1 VGLDVGRDGGGHAK
15 SPARAIAAAP
25 RRPALRCIIVADFA
39 RPVAQGFVS
48 MSPLSLVFGA
58 CAFASG
64 FALRTVDPLILP
76 IAQRFEVTP
85 ATAALLTSAY
95 ALPYAF
101 AQPLLGP
108 LGDRFGKLR
117 CIQACVV
124 VLAVALVLG
133 VLAPSFQWLLASR
146 LLAGAF
152 AGGLI
157 PLVLAGFGDSYDLQT
172 RQVMVGRL
180 LVAII
185 SGQMLGSACAGIVS
199 SAFGWRS
206 ALALA
211 AAVAVVAAVAAW
223 SALPRAQ
230 QPNTAPV
237 TLSFAG
243 LYAHVFDNRK
253 AFWLYGAVVVEGTLV
268 FAPFPYM
275 GQLLIEHAGSDAGAA
290 PTQTGLV
297 LAAFG
302 VGGIV
307 YGFAVRRLVA
317 ALGVPRMC
325 AIGSAVVAAAYA
337 TFVAWPVWWLY
348 AIVMAACG
356 MGYYMLHNSL
366 QIEATELAPSARGSA
381 VALFACGF
389 FAGQALGPPLF
400 GALMHAFGFTVA
412 LLTVAL
418 GIALLGRVVV
428 RTIVR

>member
-1 VGLDVGRDGGGHAK
+1 
-15 SPARAIAAAP
+15 
-25 RRPALRCIIVADFA
+25 
-39 RPVAQGFVS
+39 
-48 MSPLSLVFGA
+48 MSPLSWVFGA

-76 IAQRFEVTP
+76 IAQHFDVTP

-108 LGDRFGKLR
+108 LGDRFGKVR

-124 VLAVALVLG
+124 VLALALVIG
-133 VLAPSFQWLLASR
+133 AAAPSFQWLLGSR

-157 PLVLAGFGDSYDLQT
+157 PLVLAGMGDAYDLQQ

-185 SGQMLGSACAGIVS
+185 SGQMLGSACAGVVS
-199 SAFGWRS
+199 SAFGWRA
-206 ALALA
+206 ALSLA
-211 AAVAVVAAVAAW
+211 AAVAVLAASSSWLARPHDQR
-223 SALPRAQ
+223 PRA
-230 QPNTAPV
+230 PPAAA
-237 TLSFAG
+237 SFGA

-253 AFWLYGAVVVEGTLV
+253 AFWLYGAVIAEGTLV
-268 FAPFPYM
+268 FAPFPYI
-275 GQLLIEHAGSDAGAA
+275 GQLLIGHAGSAVDAA
-290 PTQTGLV
+290 PAQSGLV

-302 VGGIV
+302 VGGIA
-307 YGFAVRRLVA
+307 YGLAVRRIVA
-317 ALGVPRMC
+317 ALGVRRMC
-325 AIGSAVVAAAYA
+325 AIGSAALALAYA
-337 TFVAWPVWWLY
+337 SIVAWPVWWLW
-348 AIVMAACG
+348 ALVMAVCG
-356 MGYYMLHNSL
+356 MGYYMLHNCL

-400 GALMHAFGFTVA
+400 GAMVSGIGFTTA
-412 LLTVAL
+412 LLVLAL

>member
-157 PLVLAGFGDSYDLQT
+157 PLVLAGFGDAYDLQT

-199 SAFGWRS
+199 SAEGHNEGKEDKGGKGPAGTSPPKGGHYVR
-206 ALALA
+206 
-211 AAVAVVAAVAAW
+211 VIHIQGP
-223 SALPRAQ
+223 PRAMCGRLIRRA
-230 QPNTAPV
+230 TA
-237 TLSFAG
+237 
-243 LYAHVFDNRK
+243 RK
-253 AFWLYGAVVVEGTLV
+253 KT
-268 FAPFPYM
+268 
-275 GQLLIEHAGSDAGAA
+275 
-290 PTQTGLV
+290 
-297 LAAFG
+297 
-302 VGGIV
+302 
-307 YGFAVRRLVA
+307 RR
-317 ALGVPRMC
+317 R
-325 AIGSAVVAAAYA
+325 
-337 TFVAWPVWWLY
+337 
-348 AIVMAACG
+348 
-356 MGYYMLHNSL
+356 
-366 QIEATELAPSARGSA
+366 
-381 VALFACGF
+381 
-389 FAGQALGPPLF
+389 
-400 GALMHAFGFTVA
+400 
-412 LLTVAL
+412 
-418 GIALLGRVVV
+418 
-428 RTIVR
+428 

>member
-1 VGLDVGRDGGGHAK
+1 M
-15 SPARAIAAAP
+15 SAP
-25 RRPALRCIIVADFA
+25 
-39 RPVAQGFVS
+39 
-48 MSPLSLVFGA
+48 SLVFTV

-95 ALPYAF
+95 ALPYAL
-101 AQPLLGP
+101 AQPFLGP

-117 CIQACVV
+117 CIQACIV
-124 VLAVALVLG
+124 VLAIALVLG
-133 VLAPSFQWLLASR
+133 ALAPTFQWLLGSR

-157 PLVLAGFGDSYDLQT
+157 PLVLAGLGDAYDLQQ

-185 SGQMLGSACAGIVS
+185 SGQMLGSAAAGLVS
-199 SAFGWRS
+199 DALGWRG

-211 AAVAVVAAVAAW
+211 AAVAVVAAASTRVAA
-223 SALPRAQ
+223 PRAQ
-230 QPNTAPV
+230 PRVASPTV
-237 TLSFAG
+237 LSFAV
-243 LYAHVFDNRK
+243 LYAHVFDNPK
-253 AFWLYGAVVVEGTLV
+253 AFWLYAAVVAEGTLV

-275 GQLLIEHAGSDAGAA
+275 GQLLIDQAGSAANSA
-290 PTQTGLV
+290 PTQAGLV

-302 VGGIV
+302 IGGIA
-307 YGFAVRRLVA
+307 YGLAVRRIIA
-317 ALGVPRMC
+317 ALGVRRMC
-325 AIGSAVVAAAYA
+325 AIGSAVLAAGYA
-337 TFVAWPVWWLY
+337 GFVILPAWWLY
-348 AIVMAACG
+348 ALVMAACG
-356 MGYYMLHNSL
+356 MGYYMLHNCL

-400 GALMHAFGFTVA
+400 GVLMHATGWAFS
-412 LLTVAL
+412 LLAVAL
-418 GIALLGRVVV
+418 GTALLGRVVV

>member
-1 VGLDVGRDGGGHAK
+1 
-15 SPARAIAAAP
+15 
-25 RRPALRCIIVADFA
+25 
-39 RPVAQGFVS
+39 

-76 IAQRFEVTP
+76 IAQQFDVTP

-95 ALPYAF
+95 ALPYAL

-108 LGDRFGKLR
+108 LGDRFGKVR

-124 VLAVALVLG
+124 VLAIALVLG
-133 VLAPSFQWLLASR
+133 AAAPSFRWLLASR

-157 PLVLAGFGDSYDLQT
+157 PLVLAGLGDAYDLQQ
-172 RQVMVGRL
+172 RQVVVGRL

-185 SGQMLGSACAGIVS
+185 SGQMLGSACAGLVS

-211 AAVAVVAAVAAW
+211 AAIAVLAAASSWLARPRSGA
-223 SALPRAQ
+223 SA
-230 QPNTAPV
+230 QPSAV
-237 TLSFAG
+237 LSFAG

-253 AFWLYGAVVVEGTLV
+253 ASWLYGAVVAEGTLV

-275 GQLLIEHAGSDAGAA
+275 GQLLIERTGVGEPAA
-290 PTQTGLV
+290 PTLAGLV

-307 YGFAVRRLVA
+307 YGLAVRRIIA
-317 ALGVPRMC
+317 ALGVRRMC
-325 AIGSAVVAAAYA
+325 ATGSVAVAACYA
-337 TFVAWPVWWLY
+337 GFAAWPLWWLY
-348 AIVMAACG
+348 ALTMAACG
-356 MGYYMLHNSL
+356 IGYYMVHNCL
-366 QIEATELAPSARGSA
+366 QIEATELAPGARGSA

-400 GALMHAFGFTVA
+400 GALTHAFGLTPA
-412 LLTVAL
+412 LLAVAV
-418 GIALLGRVVV
+418 GVAVLGRL
-428 RTIVR
+428 IVSKVIA

>member
-1 VGLDVGRDGGGHAK
+1 M
-15 SPARAIAAAP
+15 SAP
-25 RRPALRCIIVADFA
+25 
-39 RPVAQGFVS
+39 
-48 MSPLSLVFGA
+48 SLVFTV

-95 ALPYAF
+95 ALPYAL
-101 AQPLLGP
+101 AQPFLGP

-117 CIQACVV
+117 CIQACIV
-124 VLAVALVLG
+124 VLAIALVLG
-133 VLAPSFQWLLASR
+133 ALAPTFQWLLGSR

-157 PLVLAGFGDSYDLQT
+157 PLVLAGLGDAYDLQQ

-185 SGQMLGSACAGIVS
+185 SGQMLGSAAAGLVS
-199 SAFGWRS
+199 DALGWRG

-211 AAVAVVAAVAAW
+211 AAVAVVAAASTRVAA
-223 SALPRAQ
+223 PRAQ
-230 QPNTAPV
+230 PRVASPTV
-237 TLSFAG
+237 LSFAV
-243 LYAHVFDNRK
+243 LYAHVFDNPK
-253 AFWLYGAVVVEGTLV
+253 AFWLYAAVVAEGTLV

-275 GQLLIEHAGSDAGAA
+275 GQLLIDQAGSAANSA
-290 PTQTGLV
+290 PTQAGLV

-302 VGGIV
+302 IGGIA
-307 YGFAVRRLVA
+307 YGLAVRRIIA
-317 ALGVPRMC
+317 ALGVRRMC
-325 AIGSAVVAAAYA
+325 AIGSAVLAAGYA
-337 TFVAWPVWWLY
+337 GFVILPAWWLY
-348 AIVMAACG
+348 ALVMAACG
-356 MGYYMLHNSL
+356 MGYYMLHNCL

-400 GALMHAFGFTVA
+400 GALVQGIGFTAA
-412 LLTVAL
+412 LLVLAL